1 MTRSSAAGTIM
12 TRRYDVGLIRQL
24 YQSGVN
30 ISEWVR
36 NDEGSSD
43 SSLTAILYSY
53 DAQAGSYIDALK
65 QSNVAS
71 LKIQIGEKLA
81 SILDDLSPETLLD
94 AGVGEATTL
103 APVVRAMRRRP
114 PSIWGVDLSLS
125 RLLFASQ
132 HLSKNGIA
140 GVQLFTGSLD
150 NLPMSTGS
158 MDVVLTVHAIE
169 PNRGRGKQI
178 LSELLRVAKRYL
190 VMIEPSFELGNDAT
204 KSRIERH
211 RYVKGIPDV
220 LEELGA
226 NVVKYERW
234 GIDVNRSNEAALI
247 VVQLSE
253 SKPGPEHILV
263 SPVSGRPLQKLRD
276 CLFCPDDGHAFPVVQ
291 DIPCLFVENAILAS
305 KLGDFATSAEAAEG
319 KDE

>member
-1 MTRSSAAGTIM
+1 MIKH
-12 TRRYDVGLIRQL
+12 L
-24 YQSGVN
+24 YRSGVN

-71 LKIQIGEKLA
+71 LKAQMGEKLA
-81 SILDDLSPETLLD
+81 GILDDLAPETLLD

-103 APVVRAMRRRP
+103 APVVRAMKRRP
-114 PSIWGVDLSLS
+114 PSIWAVDLSLS
-125 RLLFASQ
+125 RLLFASR

-150 NLPMSTGS
+150 NLPLSTGS
-158 MDVVLTVHAIE
+158 MDVVLTVHAVE
-169 PNRGRGKQI
+169 PNRGREKQI
-178 LSELLRVAKRYL
+178 LSELLRVARRYL
-190 VMIEPSFELGNDAT
+190 VMIEPSFELGGDAT
-204 KSRIERH
+204 KSRIERQ

-220 LEELGA
+220 LKELGA
-226 NVVKYERW
+226 NIIRYERW
-234 GIDVNRSNEAALI
+234 GMDVNPSNEAALI
-247 VVQLSE
+247 LVRLSE
-253 SKPGPEHILV
+253 SKPAAQHILA
-263 SPVSGRPLQKLRD
+263 SPVSGHPLQRLMD
-276 CLFCPDDGHAFPVVQ
+276 CLYCRDDGHAFPVVL
-291 DIPCLFVENAILAS
+291 DIPCLVADNAILAS
-305 KLGDFATSAEAAEG
+305 KLGDFATGAEVAEG

>member
-1 MTRSSAAGTIM
+1 M
-12 TRRYDVGLIRQL
+12 TRRYDVELIKQL
-24 YQSGVN
+24 YQRGVN

-36 NDEGSSD
+36 NDEGSAD

-71 LKIQIGEKLA
+71 LKIQMGEKLA
-81 SILDDLSPETLLD
+81 SILDDLAPETVLD

-103 APVVRAMRRRP
+103 APVIRAMKRRP
-114 PSIWGVDLSLS
+114 SSIWGVDLSLS

-132 HLSKNGIA
+132 HLSRNGIES
-140 GVQLFTGSLD
+140 VQLFTGSLD

-158 MDVVLTVHAIE
+158 MDVVLTVHAVE

-178 LSELLRVAKRYL
+178 LSELLRVARRYL
-190 VMIEPSFELGNDAT
+190 VMIEPSFELGSDAT
-204 KSRIERH
+204 RSRIERH

-220 LEELGA
+220 LTELGA
-226 NVVKYERW
+226 NIVRYERW
-234 GIDVNRSNEAALI
+234 GVDVNPSNEAALI

-253 SKPGPEHILV
+253 RKPAVQHILV
-263 SPVSGRPLQKLRD
+263 SPVSGRPLQRLTD
-276 CLFCPDDGHAFPVVQ
+276 CWYCHDDGHAFPVVQ
-291 DIPCLFVENAILAS
+291 DIPCLLADNAILAS
-305 KLGDFATSAEAAEG
+305 KLGEFATGAGAAEG
-319 KDE
+319 KDK

>member
-1 MTRSSAAGTIM
+1 M
-12 TRRYDVGLIRQL
+12 TRRYDVELIKRL

-36 NDEGSSD
+36 NDEGNSD
-43 SSLTAILYSY
+43 SSLTAILYSD

-65 QSNVAS
+65 ESNVAS
-71 LKIQIGEKLA
+71 LKTQMGEKLA
-81 SILDDLSPETLLD
+81 SILDELAPETLLD

-103 APVVRAMRRRP
+103 APVVRAMKRRS

-125 RLLFASQ
+125 RRLFASQ

-158 MDVVLTVHAIE
+158 MDVVLTVHAVQ
-169 PNRGRGKQI
+169 PNRGRGEHI

-190 VMIEPSFELGNDAT
+190 VMIEPSFELGSDAT

-220 LEELGA
+220 LKELGA
-226 NVVKYERW
+226 NIVRYERW
-234 GIDVNRSNEAALI
+234 GMDVNPSNEAALI
-247 VVQLSE
+247 IVQLSE
-253 SKPGPEHILV
+253 RKPAVQHILV
-263 SPVSGRPLQKLRD
+263 HR
-276 CLFCPDDGHAFPVVQ
+276 
-291 DIPCLFVENAILAS
+291 
-305 KLGDFATSAEAAEG
+305 
-319 KDE
+319 

>member
-1 MTRSSAAGTIM
+1 MTRL
-12 TRRYDVGLIRQL
+12 YDVELIKRL

-65 QSNVAS
+65 QSSVAS
-71 LKIQIGEKLA
+71 LKTKMGDKLA
-81 SILDDLSPETLLD
+81 SILDELAPETLLD

-103 APVVRAMRRRP
+103 APVVRAMKRRP

-125 RLLFASQ
+125 RLLSASQ
-132 HLSKNGIA
+132 HLSRHGIA

-158 MDVVLTVHAIE
+158 MDVVLTVHAVE
-169 PNRGRGKQI
+169 PNRGRGTQI

-190 VMIEPSFELGNDAT
+190 VMIEPSFELGSDAT
-204 KSRIERH
+204 RSRIERH

-226 NVVKYERW
+226 NIVRYERW
-234 GIDVNRSNEAALI
+234 GMDVNPPNEAALV
-247 VVQLSE
+247 VVQVSE
-253 SKPGPEHILV
+253 GKPALQHILA
-263 SPVSGRPLQKLRD
+263 SPVSGRPLQRLTD
-276 CLFCPDDGHAFPVVQ
+276 CWYCHDDGHAFPVVQ
-291 DIPCLFVENAILAS
+291 DIPCLVADNAILAS
-305 KLGDFATSAEAAEG
+305 KLGEFATCADAAEG

>member
-1 MTRSSAAGTIM
+1 M
-12 TRRYDVGLIRQL
+12 TRRYDVELIKRL

-36 NDEGSSD
+36 NDEGSAD

-71 LKIQIGEKLA
+71 VKIQMGEKLA
-81 SILDDLSPETLLD
+81 SILDDLAPDTLLD

-103 APVVRAMRRRP
+103 APVVRAMKRRP
-114 PSIWGVDLSLS
+114 ASIWAVDLSLS
-125 RLLFASQ
+125 RLLFAGQ
-132 HLSKNGIA
+132 HLSRNGIED
-140 GVQLFTGSLD
+140 VQLFTGSLD

-158 MDVVLTVHAIE
+158 MDVVLTVHAVE

-178 LSELLRVAKRYL
+178 LCELLRVARRYL
-190 VMIEPSFELGNDAT
+190 VMIEPSFELGGDAT
-204 KSRIERH
+204 KARIDRH

-220 LEELGA
+220 LKELGA
-226 NVVKYERW
+226 NIVRYERW
-234 GIDVNRSNEAALI
+234 GMDVNPTNEAALI

-253 SKPGPEHILV
+253 SKPAVQHILV
-263 SPVSGRPLQKLRD
+263 SPVSGRPLQRLRD
-276 CLFCPDDGHAFPVVQ
+276 CLYCHDDGHAFPIVQ
-291 DIPCLFVENAILAS
+291 DIPCLVAENAILAS
-305 KLGDFATSAEAAEG
+305 KLGDFAAGVEAAEG
-319 KDE
+319 KRE

>member
-1 MTRSSAAGTIM
+1 M
-12 TRRYDVGLIRQL
+12 TRRYDVELIKRL

-65 QSNVAS
+65 HANVAS
-71 LKIQIGEKLA
+71 LKIQMGEKLA
-81 SILDDLSPETLLD
+81 SILDDLAPQTLLD

-103 APVVRAMRRRP
+103 APVVQAMRRRP

-125 RLLFASQ
+125 RLLFARQ
-132 HLSKNGIA
+132 HLSRHGIA

-158 MDVVLTVHAIE
+158 MDVVLTVHAVE
-169 PNRGRGKQI
+169 PNRGREKQI
-178 LSELLRVAKRYL
+178 LSELLRVTRRYL
-190 VMIEPSFELGNDAT
+190 VMIEPSVELGNDAT
-204 KSRIERH
+204 QARIERQ
-211 RYVKGIPDV
+211 RYVTGIPDV
-220 LEELGA
+220 LKELGA
-226 NVVKYERW
+226 NIVRYERW
-234 GIDVNRSNEAALI
+234 GLDVNPSNEAALI
-247 VVQLSE
+247 VVQVSE
-253 SKPGPEHILV
+253 SKPAVQHILI
-263 SPVSGRPLQKLRD
+263 SPVSGRPLQRLRD
-276 CLFCPDDGHAFPVVQ
+276 CWYCRDDGHAFPIVQ
-291 DIPCLFVENAILAS
+291 DIPCLDAGNAILAS
-305 KLGDFATSAEAAEG
+305 RLGDFATGAEATEG